1 MKTQTNAV
9 HKRSKV
15 SNALRKAGSDWEL
28 YLMALPVI
36 LFYAIFCYYPMYG
49 ALIAFQDYL
58 PGNGFFAGPWVGFK
72 HFTDFITSPD
82 FFRLVRNTLSIS
94 ITTLFVGFPAP
105 IILALMINEIRQDK
119 FKRTVQSLTY
129 LPHFISIVVVC
140 GIIKAFVGN
149 DGLITNL
156 LEPIRGNTTDM
167 LTNPNLYMPIHVLSG
182 IWQEVGWGSI
192 IYLSAL
198 SGIDAQ
204 LYEAAKIDGAGK
216 ISQLFNVTIPGI
228 LPTIIIMLIMKMGGL
243 LSVGHEKII
252 LLYNPLIYNKAD
264 VISTYIYRMGFE
276 GQQWSY
282 TTAIGMFNS
291 VINFSLLMLTNYIS
305 KKLTETSLW

>member
-1 MKTQTNAV
+1 MKTQINV
-9 HKRSKV
+9 VQKKSKF
-15 SNALRKAGSDWEL
+15 SKTLRKAGSDWEL

-36 LFYAIFCYYPMYG
+36 LFYAIFMYYPMYG

-58 PGNGFFAGPWVGFK
+58 PGNSFFAGPWVGFQ

-82 FFRLVRNTLSIS
+82 FGRLVRNTLSIS
-94 ITTLFVGFPAP
+94 ITTLIVGFPAP
-105 IILALMINEIRQDK
+105 IILALMINEIRQNK

-129 LPHFISIVVVC
+129 LPHFVSIVVVC

-156 LEPIRGNTTDM
+156 LEPIRGTNTDM
-167 LTNPNLYMPIHVLSG
+167 LTNPNLYMPIHVISG

-228 LPTIIIMLIMKMGGL
+228 LPTIITMLIMKMGGL

-282 TTAIGMFNS
+282 TTAIGIFNS